1 MSPAGDSGYFPG
13 RPGNDESKHSSSS
26 GSSGSSSSHKAR
38 QDASATAAD
47 LEKHEHPIV
56 NCQLSAQETLP
67 TGTSCRS
74 SMSMPMWLASRH
86 THKTSACC
94 SPPCGGFC
102 TSTRLSLVQE
112 VFQAPTHSCTDAENL
127 RTWSLAQMHGTLPT
141 ISPSSLATRLSAA
154 FVVTCCSSLV
164 LALARSAFAI
174 PAATEFQADDWE
186 SEA

>member
-26 GSSGSSSSHKAR
+26 GSSGSSSSHSTQMQRHDSNIQQAR

-112 VFQAPTHSCTDAENL
+112 VFQAPTVAWFTQRISARGRSRRCTEPCRRLVQAVL
-127 RTWSLAQMHGTLPT
+127 QPGSRLLSL
-141 ISPSSLATRLSAA
+141 
-154 FVVTCCSSLV
+154 
-164 LALARSAFAI
+164 
-174 PAATEFQADDWE
+174 
-186 SEA
+186 